1 MSRIGQTFAP
11 ARGNRISIAMATYG
25 LGQANALRR
34 MVRVT
39 AAWRPLSWFY
49 ARTLHHI
56 DRVAFRVTRGRAT
69 FVSRVTGLPIV
80 MLTTTGAKSGR
91 PHTLPLVGLPEGDRL
106 VVIASNYGQSRNP
119 CWYHN
124 LRANPRATIAFEGVT
139 REVTARELA
148 GEERERQYARGIAIY
163 PGWREY
169 RKRAS
174 HRQIP
179 VVELTPVG

>member
-1 MSRIGQTFAP
+1 MFAP
-11 ARGNRISIAMATYG
+11 ARGNRISIAMLTYG
-25 LGQANALRR
+25 LRQANAFRR

-49 ARTLHHI
+49 ARTLHHA
-56 DRVAFRVTRGRAT
+56 DRAVYRLTRGRAT
-69 FVSRVTGLPIV
+69 FVSWVTGLPIV

-91 PHTLPLVGLPEGDRL
+91 RHTLPLVGLPEGNRL
-106 VVIASNYGQSRNP
+106 VVIASNYGQYRNP

-124 LRANPRATIAFEGVT
+124 LCANPKATIVFEGAT
-139 REVTARELA
+139 REVRARELA
-148 GEERERQYARGIAIY
+148 GEERERHYARGIEIY

-179 VVELTPVG
+179 VMELTPVA